1 MNLVREAASF
11 EGLIIL
17 AVIYFVLNLLSKA
30 GKKQGQSGESPA
42 ELPDEPTATQ
52 EEALSLEKILQEIER
67 VKKEKAAGRRE
78 PVAQRPAPPLPERR
92 PAPPPMRRKDVA
104 DRDRTDSVRGTRLS
118 RPDSGPLGRHGSRSL
133 EAHEEIEERRSYD
146 DGGSLEVEESL
157 EVLDETRLRPARPE
171 RDHDDEA
178 EAIVQQRVK
187 AAMSRNRAHTEQDHR
202 EFHERVTSGEI
213 GGAQSE
219 AAKAAATRAKTQASN
234 LRRAV
239 VWREILGP
247 PKALDEWGD
256 GI

>member
-30 GKKQGQSGESPA
+30 GKKQGQSRESPPD
-42 ELPDEPTATQ
+42 LPDEPTATQ
-52 EEALSLEKILQEIER
+52 EEALSLERILQEIER
-67 VKKEKAAGRRE
+67 VKKEKAAERPV
-78 PVAQRPAPPLPERR
+78 PVAQRPAPPPDRR

-104 DRDRTDSVRGTRLS
+104 ARDRTDSVRGTRLS
-118 RPDSGPLGRHGSRSL
+118 RPDSGPMGRHGKRAL
-133 EAHEEIEERRSYD
+133 EPHEDVEERQSYD
-146 DGGSLEVEESL
+146 DAGSLEVEESL

-171 RDHDDEA
+171 RDHDQEA
-178 EAIVQQRVK
+178 EAIVEQRVK

-219 AAKAAATRAKTQASN
+219 AAKAAAAQAKTRASN
-234 LRRAV
+234 LRRAI

-247 PKALDEWGD
+247 PKALVEWGD
-256 GI
+256 EI